1 MTCVVCGGAVE
12 EPVYANAWEK
22 ARKQF
27 ACCGEVCAQRFDP
40 DAHWIPSAR
49 PAALETIEEARL
61 VRLAGERLRAGDE
74 PRRVVRDLLVAGV
87 GLPGAR
93 KALTSAELSA
103 NATDKVVKKLNILG
117 WLSFA
122 LGGRLRVAERT
133 SQQDQTK
140 LREAASTDL
149 AQWTKHWG
157 LESESL
163 R

>member
-1 MTCVVCGGAVE
+1 MTCVVCGGAVK

-22 ARKQF
+22 ARRQF
-27 ACCGEVCAQRFDP
+27 ACCGDACAQRFDP

-49 PAALETIEEARL
+49 PAALDTMEEARL
-61 VRLAGERLRAGDE
+61 VALAGKRLQSGDE
-74 PRRVVRDLLVAGV
+74 PRLVTRDLLVAGV
-87 GLPGAR
+87 GVPGVR
-93 KALTSAELSA
+93 SALMNAELSA
-103 NATDKVVKKLNILG
+103 DTTDKAVKRLNVLG
-117 WLSFA
+117 WLSFV

-149 AQWTKHWG
+149 AQWTKHWS
-157 LESESL
+157 LESDSL